1 MKRLLIVYHSQ
12 SGGTQRMCDAVLE
25 GVRTVDDIEWQ
36 CKRAFD
42 ASADDLRTADGLI
55 VGTPENF
62 GYMSGAIKDFFDRTF
77 YPCEHAMEGRPY
89 GVFVNAGND
98 GSGAVVN
105 VDRILAGLRMKKVI
119 EPVIARKVI
128 SDDVLAQC
136 RELGA
141 TLAAGLSVGM
151 F

>member
-12 SGGTQRMCDAVLE
+12 SGGTQRMCDAVIE
-25 GVRTVDDIEWQ
+25 GVRSVQDVAWQ

-42 ASADDLRTADGLI
+42 AEADDLRAADGLI
-55 VGTPENF
+55 IGTPENF

-89 GVFVNAGND
+89 GLFVKAGND
-98 GSGAVVN
+98 GAGAVFN
-105 VDRILAGLRMKKVI
+105 IDRILAGLRMKKVI
-119 EPVIARKVI
+119 EPVIARKDI
-128 SDDVLAQC
+128 TAATLEQC

>member
-12 SGGTQRMCDAVLE
+12 SGGTQRMCDAVIE
-25 GVRTVDDIEWQ
+25 GVRSVEDIDWT

-42 ASADDLRTADGLI
+42 TDASDLRAADGLI
-55 VGTPENF
+55 IGTPENF

-77 YPCEHAMEGRPY
+77 YPCEHDMEGRPY
-89 GVFVNAGND
+89 GLFVKAGND
-98 GSGAVVN
+98 GAGAVFN
-105 VDRILAGLRMKKVI
+105 IDRILAGLRMKKVI
-119 EPVIARKVI
+119 EPVIARKDI
-128 SDDVLAQC
+128 TAATLDQC

>member
-12 SGGTQRMCDAVLE
+12 SGGTQRLCDAVLE
-25 GVRTVDDIEWQ
+25 GVRTVDDITWQ

-42 ASADDLRTADGLI
+42 ANADDLRAADGLI
-55 VGTPENF
+55 IGTPENF

-77 YPCEHAMEGRPY
+77 YQCEHDLEGRPY

-98 GSGAVVN
+98 GAGAVFN
-105 VDRILAGLRMKKVI
+105 IDRILAGLRMKKVI
-119 EPVIARKVI
+119 EPVIARKEI
-128 SDDVLAQC
+128 NEGALAQC